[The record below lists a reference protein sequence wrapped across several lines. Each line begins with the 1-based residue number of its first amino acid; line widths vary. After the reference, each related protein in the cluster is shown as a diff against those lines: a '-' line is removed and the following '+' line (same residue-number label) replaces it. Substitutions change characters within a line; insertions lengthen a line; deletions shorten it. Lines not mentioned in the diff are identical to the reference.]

1 MTFPPLSATTTAL
14 QRRRL
19 DTSQTRRVHTIYQMN
34 LTLIVLLVLTLVATV
49 LLVQG
54 KNVVEE
60 PKLSEDEIRHTL
72 DGMTLAALVS
82 ILEEQG
88 VYLGDNYYS
97 KEELIEYIVQLTRS
111 HQSKDS
117 TESLSQPHKTSSA
130 EPPAPKDTSSGNS
143 TAAKKKGKLSTWEL
157 FKEQVR
163 RDITPLLLLV
173 PAPVRTYLG
182 HMLPKLHNTVAHIF
196 RGALVPMLHVVV
208 HALRKT
214 GNVLTSVAT
223 RLEGYLRSN
232 ASEATSASNEQRKEP
247 AGRKPRSKN

>member
-1 MTFPPLSATTTAL
+1 
-14 QRRRL
+14 
-19 DTSQTRRVHTIYQMN
+19 MN

-60 PKLSEDEIRHTL
+60 PKLTEDEIRHTL
-72 DGMTLAALVS
+72 DGMTLAALVG

-88 VYLGDNYYS
+88 VYLGDNYHS

-111 HQSKDS
+111 HQSRGS
-117 TESLSQPHKTSSA
+117 RESHSQPHA
-130 EPPAPKDTSSGNS
+130 EHTAPKDTSSGNS
-143 TAAKKKGKLSTWEL
+143 AAAKKKGKLSTWEL
-157 FKEQVR
+157 VKEQVR
-163 RDITPLLLLV
+163 RDIAPLLLLV
-173 PAPVRTYLG
+173 PAPLRTYLG
-182 HMLPKLHNTVAHIF
+182 HMLPKLHNTVAHLL

-232 ASEATSASNEQRKEP
+232 ASEATSASNEQLKERT
-247 AGRKPRSKN
+247 GRKPRSKN